1 LRRGLFYCAASRI
14 RGAEIRVFEKTDC
27 KKHAAVD
34 ADFPSVG
41 LFNIPNKDELEA
53 MIPELAGETA

>member
-1 LRRGLFYCAASRI
+1 MRANCI
-14 RGAEIRVFEKTDC
+14 RGAGIRVFEKTDR
-27 KKHAAVD
+27 KKQAAVD

-53 MIPELAGETA
+53 MIPELTGETAGETA